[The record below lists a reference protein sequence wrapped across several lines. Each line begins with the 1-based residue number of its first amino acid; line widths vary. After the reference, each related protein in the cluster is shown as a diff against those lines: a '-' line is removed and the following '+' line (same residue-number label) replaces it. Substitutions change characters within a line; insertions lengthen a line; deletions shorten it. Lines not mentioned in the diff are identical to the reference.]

1 MPGGRPDSKEIR
13 EIIQEIVDD
22 DFLDDVGL
30 SPSQVREYFVSN
42 IVRRTLAH
50 LQALSSDG
58 PVRLKATPA
67 GYLKVSTYGSA
78 IEDDETFT
86 YTSQTAAVE
95 QSFSQTVQ
103 RVEIYLTTGTAR
115 IKFKTEDGAYGDWY
129 YISDSGVRIIS
140 RSVKTFTID
149 DNGLAFTGY
158 VKGEY

>member
-13 EIIQEIVDD
+13 EIIQEIVSDN
-22 DFLDDVGL
+22 FLDDIDL
-30 SPSQVREYFVSN
+30 NPSQVREYFVSN

-58 PVRLKATPA
+58 PVRLRATAA

-78 IEDDETFT
+78 IEDDETFN
-86 YTSQTAAVE
+86 YTSQDTAVE

-103 RVEIYLTTGTAR
+103 RVEIFLRSGDAK
-115 IKFKTEDGAYGDWY
+115 IKFKTEGGSYGDWY
-129 YISDSGVRIIS
+129 YVEDNGVRIIS
-140 RSVKTFTID
+140 RAVKTFTID
-149 DNGLAFTGY
+149 DDGSAFTGY